1 MWSNIF
7 RDENDET
14 KRPPVSQTIRD
25 AIKPDQDQRKRQ
37 QERQRGR
44 EYRKV
49 HLRGSVSPP
58 PTPPR
63 VPSPTPPPTP
73 VPDSD
78 DEPMDDAPTD
88 DADFAKKLGDL
99 LRSNTAYTTADLYDD
114 RGNRRSLPE
123 LLAMARYSS
132 IWPLL
137 SDIEKQQLSDTSSAL
152 AHARPYLSRPVIAAP
167 PLRRASRYVVTSDG
181 SRVDL

>member
-1 MWSNIF
+1 MWGNIF
-7 RDENDET
+7 RDQIDET
-14 KRPPVSQTIRD
+14 KRPALNETLREAV
-25 AIKPDQDQRKRQ
+25 KPGQEGRKRE

-44 EYRKV
+44 DYRKV
-49 HLRGSVSPP
+49 HLRGSPS
-58 PTPPR
+58 PPR

-73 VPDSD
+73 VPNDSDESMD
-78 DEPMDDAPTD
+78 DEPTD
-88 DADFAKKLGDL
+88 GADFAKKLGDL
-99 LRSNTAYTTADLYDD
+99 LRSSTAYTTADLYDD

-137 SDIEKQQLSDTSSAL
+137 SDVEKEQLSETSSAL
-152 AHARPYLSRPVIAAP
+152 AHGRPYLSRPVIAAP

-181 SRVDL
+181 SRMDL